1 MSFPRGNTTYTPP
14 TNSNAVDKPLVSA
27 HVGIIFPFHHSL
39 FTDFDVQ
46 DAQKRVDHCQM
57 CVTELAD
64 SPIPND
70 ATTFV
75 KKHRLLYLN
84 VQLAKLELAKL
95 ELDKLKL
102 AKLIKDIDFDIE
114 SAKLELD
121 KLKLAKLELSKLE
134 SAKLIKDIDS
144 KIESAKLEL
153 AEKDLELAEKD
164 LELDK
169 LDLAKSKS
177 KSLSNQNVQKLERTD
192 EKSTINTIWYTCR

>member
-1 MSFPRGNTTYTPP
+1 MSNLLTTDADLPRGNTLIPGYIYRPF
-14 TNSNAVDKPLVSA
+14 V

-46 DAQKRVDHCQM
+46 DAQKRVAHCLM
-57 CVTELAD
+57 CVKDLVD

-75 KKHRLLYLN
+75 IQRRLLYLN

-95 ELDKLKL
+95 ELSKLEL
-102 AKLIKDIDFDIE
+102 AKLIKDIDFE
-114 SAKLELD
+114 
-121 KLKLAKLELSKLE
+121 
-134 SAKLIKDIDS
+134 
-144 KIESAKLEL
+144 IESAKLEL

-192 EKSTINTIWYTCR
+192 EKRTTNTTWYR